1 MKLLLHVT
9 MANCRQI
16 SKTVIILNGLK
27 YSYCHERGQ
36 LMAKSGL
43 DQLYDSG
50 LETKLGL
57 VFLFALGLVRKCQSN
72 EEIQNYT

>member
-1 MKLLLHVT
+1 
-9 MANCRQI
+9 
-16 SKTVIILNGLK
+16 
-27 YSYCHERGQ
+27 
-36 LMAKSGL
+36 MAKSGL

-50 LETKLGL
+50 LDTKLGL